1 MRHAQGWL
9 AGELAH
15 LNNRGLYR
23 KLNTI
28 ESASAPRVIID
39 GRELIL
45 LSSNNY
51 LGLTDHPKVK
61 KAAVD
66 ALHKY
71 GTGSG
76 GSRLTCGN
84 TDLYNSLE
92 EKIAKWK
99 GTESAIV
106 FSTGYMANIGT
117 ITALMD
123 RSDLILSDE
132 LNHASII
139 DGCRLSR
146 AEIRVYPHRDI
157 SAIENTLRDSNH
169 RRKLI
174 VTDGVF
180 SMDGDIAPLPEI
192 FELAEK
198 YDAMVMVDDAHAAGV
213 LGRHR
218 GGTADHFN
226 VNIDI
231 NMGTLSKAL
240 ASIGGYVAGSNELIE
255 YLRNRARAFIYST
268 ALPPAAVAAA
278 GAAIDIIEKEDPA
291 KKLWQNVAVYKKGL
305 TDMGFS
311 INSETQIIPLMTGG
325 SEKTM
330 NAAAELERLGIYAA
344 GIRPPTVPDG
354 KGRIRTSLMATHS
367 ERDISEVLDAIQI
380 IKEKF
385 NLQVLCPGYS

>member
-1 MRHAQGWL
+1 MDWL
-9 AGELAH
+9 AGELADI
-15 LNNRGLYR
+15 RDKGLYR
-23 KLNTI
+23 RLNTI
-28 ESASAPRVIID
+28 ESAQTPRIIKD
-39 GRELIL
+39 GRELIH

-51 LGLTDHPKVK
+51 LGLTGHPEVK
-61 KAAVD
+61 RAAAE

-76 GSRLTCGN
+76 GSRLTGGN

-92 EKIAKWK
+92 DRIARFK
-99 GTESAIV
+99 GTEAAIV

-117 ITALMD
+117 IAAIMNKG
-123 RSDLILSDE
+123 DLILSDE

-146 AEIRVYPHRDI
+146 AEIKIYPHMDV
-157 SAIENTLRDSNH
+157 SCIENTLQSSRH

-192 FELAEK
+192 FEIAEK
-198 YDAMVMVDDAHAAGV
+198 YDAMVMVDDAHATGV
-213 LGRHR
+213 MGRQCR
-218 GGTADHFN
+218 GTADYYN
-226 VNIDI
+226 VKVDI

-268 ALPPAAVAAA
+268 ALPPSAVAAA
-278 GAAIDIIEKEDPA
+278 KAAIDVIEDENPA
-291 KKLWQNVAVYKKGL
+291 RKLWQNVARYRRGL

-311 INSETQIIPLMTGG
+311 ITSKTQIIPLITGD
-325 SEKTM
+325 SKRTLD
-330 NAAAELERLGIYAA
+330 AASDLERLGVYAS
-344 GIRPPTVPDG
+344 GIRPPTVHE
-354 KGRIRTSLMATHS
+354 GRIRTSLMATHS
-367 ERDISEVLDAIQI
+367 EKDINEALDAIYI
-380 IKEKF
+380 VKEKF
-385 NLQVLCPGYS
+385 RL